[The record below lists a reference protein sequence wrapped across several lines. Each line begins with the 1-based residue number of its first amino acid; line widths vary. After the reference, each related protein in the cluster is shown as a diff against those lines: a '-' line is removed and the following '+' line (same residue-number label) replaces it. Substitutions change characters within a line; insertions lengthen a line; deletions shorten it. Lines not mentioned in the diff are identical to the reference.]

1 MAIHPLR
8 MNYKTSSRS
17 QQWHQQQQHK
27 FDTCRVLLLTAT
39 CLLAAILRM
48 PCDGKLTL
56 LPAAAIAVHHH
67 ESQAKPPSAQIS
79 QQGVACIPYAH
90 TDSSG
95 IARVNMSCHAQLS
108 SNTIS
113 TGTSPCQWH
122 PSRPRTHHP
131 RTYGYPCYAPCKCRA
146 AEQQTWTQRGCRC
159 R

>member
-1 MAIHPLR
+1 
-8 MNYKTSSRS
+8 MNCETSSKPRS
-17 QQWHQQQQHK
+17 MWAAATTK
-27 FDTCRVLLLTAT
+27 FDTWRVLLPTAT
-39 CLLAAILRM
+39 RLFAVILHV
-48 PCDGKLTL
+48 PSDGKLAL
-56 LPAAAIAVHHH
+56 LPGAVAA
-67 ESQAKPPSAQIS
+67 SQSQVSPPRILAQIS

-95 IARVNMSCHAQLS
+95 IARVNISCHAQLS